1 MQPSY
6 SRFLFCFSIAIT
18 SPSHPITA
26 TPLGVIFDNTDL
38 VHVGFPLNASSA
50 SHINCLQKS
59 FTTTKSTNI
68 TTNTNTATNTTT
80 SNNSNHSESK
90 SKSKSLSSID
100 CMRKYKNRWD
110 ARDFSVP
117 QDKLLHL
124 LQQFV
129 VDVHV
134 DGDVDDVDEINGNNG
149 SNGSSITGSIA
160 RARTRTR
167 STSSNILTCQD
178 YQDLARDDY
187 VIYNVMCSDND
198 NENNPSNKPTIHHFY
213 RTKEWGD
220 TKTNCTIC
228 TYD

>member
-1 MQPSY
+1 M
-6 SRFLFCFSIAIT
+6 
-18 SPSHPITA
+18 
-26 TPLGVIFDNTDL
+26 
-38 VHVGFPLNASSA
+38 
-50 SHINCLQKS
+50 
-59 FTTTKSTNI
+59 STNI
-68 TTNTNTATNTTT
+68 TTNTNTTTNTTT
-80 SNNSNHSESK
+80 SNSSNHSESK

-134 DGDVDDVDEINGNNG
+134 DVDVDGDVDDVDTTNGSNG

-160 RARTRTR
+160 RTRTRTR

-178 YQDLARDDY
+178 YQHLARDDY

>member
-1 MQPSY
+1 M
-6 SRFLFCFSIAIT
+6 
-18 SPSHPITA
+18 
-26 TPLGVIFDNTDL
+26 

-134 DGDVDDVDEINGNNG
+134 DGDVDDVDTTNSSNG

-160 RARTRTR
+160 PTRTR

>member
-1 MQPSY
+1 M
-6 SRFLFCFSIAIT
+6 
-18 SPSHPITA
+18 
-26 TPLGVIFDNTDL
+26 

-68 TTNTNTATNTTT
+68 TTNTNTNTATNTTT

-129 VDVHV
+129 VDVDVHV
-134 DGDVDDVDEINGNNG
+134 DGDVDAVDTTNGNNG